1 MMMISRNDG
10 TLHKQSVK
18 TRVVSSLWGNH
29 LWQARGSQVIIN
41 EYINIPFFYL
51 EPAGEGYII

>member
-1 MMMISRNDG
+1 MMISRNDG

-18 TRVVSSLWGNH
+18 TRVVSSLWGN